1 MTVIR
6 TLPLQLDPIPGE
18 ALDSWLAA
26 LAHRSHTAW
35 ADMLTAAGLGTPSCH
50 LRRQFCFPPITASWQ
65 PSAPSMPYLNRAL
78 LEGFQSPSRDG
89 PRHPVSHTVGP
100 ARLAQRHT
108 VAAGQVRHG
117 VAGDAVD
124 LADALQPQLLPLVQ
138 LDQLSA
144 RDSGYPRGAHVGI
157 EC

>member
-1 MTVIR
+1 MAGR
-6 TLPLQLDPIPGE
+6 PRASIP
-18 ALDSWLAA
+18 
-26 LAHRSHTAW
+26 HRVGRH
-35 ADMLTAAGLGTPSCH
+35 ADRRRSGHGGPSGH
-50 LRRQFCFPPITASWQ
+50 LRRQFCFPPITVSWR
-65 PSAPSMPYLNRAL
+65 PSAPPMPYLNRAL
-78 LEGFQSPSRDG
+78 LEGFQRPSRDG
-89 PRHPVSHTVGP
+89 PRHPVSHAVGP

-117 VAGDAVD
+117 VTGDAVD

>member
-1 MTVIR
+1 MAGR
-6 TLPLQLDPIPGE
+6 PRASIP
-18 ALDSWLAA
+18 
-26 LAHRSHTAW
+26 HRVGRH
-35 ADMLTAAGLGTPSCH
+35 ADRRRSGHGGPSGH
-50 LRRQFCFPPITASWQ
+50 LRRQFCFPPITVSWR

-78 LEGFQSPSRDG
+78 LEGFQRPSRDG
-89 PRHPVSHTVGP
+89 PRHPVSHAVGP

>member
-1 MTVIR
+1 MA
-6 TLPLQLDPIPGE
+6 PPPG
-18 ALDSWLAA
+18 
-26 LAHRSHTAW
+26 
-35 ADMLTAAGLGTPSCH
+35 
-50 LRRQFCFPPITASWQ
+50 
-65 PSAPSMPYLNRAL
+65 
-78 LEGFQSPSRDG
+78 
-89 PRHPVSHTVGP
+89 SHTVGP

-117 VAGDAVD
+117 VAGDAVN

-144 RDSGYPRGAHVGI
+144 RDSGHPRGAHVEI

>member
-1 MTVIR
+1 MTLINRASSRAIR
-6 TLPLQLDPIPGE
+6 TGTE
-18 ALDSWLAA
+18 ALTEQLLDATPIDAA
-26 LAHRSHTAW
+26 AESARESPQAELRTARRSTR
-35 ADMLTAAGLGTPSCH
+35 TT
-50 LRRQFCFPPITASWQ
+50 RRR
-65 PSAPSMPYLNRAL
+65 MPYLNRAL